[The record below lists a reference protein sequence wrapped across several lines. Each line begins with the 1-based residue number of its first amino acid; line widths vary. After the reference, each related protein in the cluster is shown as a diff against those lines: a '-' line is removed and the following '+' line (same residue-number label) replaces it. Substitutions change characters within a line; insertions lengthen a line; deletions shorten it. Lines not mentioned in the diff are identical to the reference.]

1 MQSMHN
7 VHIIST
13 LHSKDL
19 HKEEKVYVASCT
31 WLPLSCYHKSRDTLF
46 LQTSV
51 LKKSSKLC
59 CLMSI
64 PPHLLSATV
73 YRLLSFF
80 SWHCL
85 FPDLCK
91 EMSISSNTLYT
102 WSSFINGLLWHCFFT
117 DLSLE
122 EKEHHLVINDLLWR
136 CPFTDLC
143 LEEREHV
150 IYYRTNWSPLS

>member
-31 WLPLSCYHKSRDTLF
+31 WSPLSCYHKSRDTLF

-59 CLMSI
+59 CLYPRTAPIVS
-64 PPHLLSATV
+64 
-73 YRLLSFF
+73 Y
-80 SWHCL
+80 
-85 FPDLCK
+85 
-91 EMSISSNTLYT
+91 SISSSVIFLVTL
-102 WSSFINGLLWHCFFT
+102 SFSRSVQGG
-117 DLSLE
+117 D
-122 EKEHHLVINDLLWR
+122 EHLIQYLVY
-136 CPFTDLC
+136 F
-143 LEEREHV
+143 V
-150 IYYRTNWSPLS
+150 IFHQWSPVTLFLYRPVPGGEGTPS